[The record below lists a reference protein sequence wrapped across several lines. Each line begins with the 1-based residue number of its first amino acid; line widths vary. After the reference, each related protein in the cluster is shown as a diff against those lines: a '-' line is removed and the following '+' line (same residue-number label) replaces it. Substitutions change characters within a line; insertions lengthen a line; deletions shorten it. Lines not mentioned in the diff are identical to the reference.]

1 MAINGNGGAIDYL
14 ADSTIFEALYKLD
27 LIRSQFIGNT
37 SSGITAGA
45 RIEQNNSDTSLVNVL
60 VDRCIFSNNQSD
72 VYCPFRMAGNF
83 SDFLVT
89 NSVFKN
95 NTTQRYVAGPGFI
108 AGAKGMVYNC
118 VFASNYAAF
127 TDSSANSSCAS
138 LGQGADVDFFNC
150 TFVDTSNAGGYGL
163 SVRNG
168 SQATVTN
175 TIIWGCGTRPIIVS
189 SNSAD
194 LTVAT
199 INFCNIEN
207 GIDSVY
213 VTDTVS
219 TRLWGEGNLAVDPL
233 FVDWG
238 NGDLHLQDTSPLIGA
253 GVNCL
258 TIEDIQYCALAQD
271 IEGTVRPSPQGSNP
285 DIGAYENSL
294 GEPLAIMDLKP
305 KLPKVFRLDQN
316 YPNPFNPITMINYQL
331 PMISDVKLTVFNL
344 LGQKVVTLINKI
356 QPAGKYQVEWD
367 ASGFASGIYYYQIK
381 TGNFQDVK
389 KMVFIK

>member
-1 MAINGNGGAIDYL
+1 
-14 ADSTIFEALYKLD
+14 
-27 LIRSQFIGNT
+27 
-37 SSGITAGA
+37 
-45 RIEQNNSDTSLVNVL
+45 
-60 VDRCIFSNNQSD
+60 
-72 VYCPFRMAGNF
+72 
-83 SDFLVT
+83 
-89 NSVFKN
+89 
-95 NTTQRYVAGPGFI
+95 
-108 AGAKGMVYNC
+108 
-118 VFASNYAAF
+118 
-127 TDSSANSSCAS
+127 
-138 LGQGADVDFFNC
+138 
-150 TFVDTSNAGGYGL
+150 
-163 SVRNG
+163 
-168 SQATVTN
+168 
-175 TIIWGCGTRPIIVS
+175 
-189 SNSAD
+189 
-194 LTVAT
+194 
-199 INFCNIEN
+199 
-207 GIDSVY
+207 
-213 VTDTVS
+213 
-219 TRLWGEGNLAVDPL
+219 LAVDPL